1 MGRATDQSTERRHR
15 HWQENN
21 DDWRNRDDFTYTH
34 GLNDGNASFFN
45 DKESDEDETATSGQ
59 DDISN
64 INNSSDTDDDHHA
77 DYGELGFKDSAASCE
92 DGEENPLKK
101 SVVDAVMNALKIMKE
116 GGTSI
121 RTFEEILEYGKNLLL
136 AGIDS
141 SSEDIDRDV
150 LMTLWPRNWAG
161 VQKLLQEEGYEDAK
175 EYSICFCREEKTTRK
190 NNKKKW

>member
-1 MGRATDQSTERRHR
+1 
-15 HWQENN
+15 
-21 DDWRNRDDFTYTH
+21 
-34 GLNDGNASFFN
+34 
-45 DKESDEDETATSGQ
+45 
-59 DDISN
+59 
-64 INNSSDTDDDHHA
+64 
-77 DYGELGFKDSAASCE
+77 
-92 DGEENPLKK
+92 
-101 SVVDAVMNALKIMKE
+101 MKE

-121 RTFEEILEYGKNLLL
+121 RTFEDILEYSKNLLL

-190 NNKKKW
+190 NGKPTKKFVYDGKYSGEYDGE